1 MPRVIIGSV
10 LIDPTTMAT
19 TEQTVTNYEINILRS
34 RRQTL
39 IRQKVLSDAQFR
51 IELDEI
57 DALIIEAN
65 RLGIP

>member
-10 LIDPTTMAT
+10 LIDSTTMAT

-39 IRQKVLSDAQFR
+39 IRQKALSDAQFR

-57 DALIIEAN
+57 DALIVEAN